1 MSGSESD
8 HAGIG
13 NVDHLGIESRCVFA
27 QVGQG
32 SGGTGTEIVDWLRRT
47 NAIGKGDR
55 PGAGRANWQDMF

>member
-13 NVDHLGIESRCVFA
+13 NVDHLRCVFA

-32 SGGTGTEIVDWLRRT
+32 SGGTGTEIVDWLRRN
-47 NAIGKGDR
+47 NAIGKG
-55 PGAGRANWQDMF
+55 AGRAIWEDEEGV